1 MTNGSQ
7 EIEELQFL
15 QNYLQQENDKI
26 EKMKDKLFSRYNKI
40 LERLELE
47 KNLDK
52 SRSIR
57 NNQRNKKKNT
67 LIPIH
72 EKNQKTINKLQQ
84 EARDKGFFLSK
95 ENIVNMGLDLLTKET
110 SVNGVSVVDLF
121 QEYELE

>member
-57 NNQRNKKKNT
+57 EHERKKKKVT
-67 LIPIH
+67 TIAIH
-72 EKNQKTINKLQQ
+72 DKNQKLITKLQK
-84 EARDKGFFLSK
+84 EARNEGFFLSK
-95 ENIVNMGLDLLTKET
+95 ENIINMGLELLKKET
-110 SVNGVSVVDLF
+110 NNKGSSVVDLF
-121 QEYELE
+121 QNYNK